1 MDNVHSP
8 AHYNQGG
15 IETIDAIRAA
25 LGQTGFEDHCVGTAI
40 KYLWRWRHKGGLKD
54 LAKARWYL
62 DRLLKE
68 ASHG

>member
-25 LGQTGFEDHCVGTAI
+25 LGLIAHT
-40 KYLWRWRHKGGLKD
+40 
-54 LAKARWYL
+54 
-62 DRLLKE
+62 E
-68 ASHG
+68 ADDGAH